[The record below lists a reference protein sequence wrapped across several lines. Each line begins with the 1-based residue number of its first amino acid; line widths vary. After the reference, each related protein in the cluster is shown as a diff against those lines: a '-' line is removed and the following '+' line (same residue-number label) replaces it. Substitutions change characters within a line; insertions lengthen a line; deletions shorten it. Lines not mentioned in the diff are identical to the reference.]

1 MKALRDVTG
10 LGLVAALLM
19 AACTA
24 SEPAAEPPEEVG
36 PEPEI
41 DFVQSAVWSP
51 RGDRLLATWNQGS
64 RFRLYGV
71 MAPDTTG
78 AAVEPS
84 TGLRVSEG
92 PDMSSAWAP
101 DRMWVAFGSTRDGNG
116 EIYRMRPDGMQVE
129 NLTNHEADD
138 REPTYSPDGRSIA
151 FISDRTDGVPRLHI
165 MNADG
170 SDVRMVGSPQGL
182 SHGAPRWSPDGTR
195 IALQVATEEADF
207 VYIATPE
214 GGWGRVKRGELP
226 SWAPNSEVLY
236 FGREGGLFA
245 VRLQTNGLRD
255 LEIRGAAP
263 DVSPDGRWLAYTRG
277 EWPVSALYAT
287 DLATG
292 EEYRLTR

>member
-1 MKALRDVTG
+1 MKAGREVVRC
-10 LGLVAALLM
+10 GLVLALIM
-19 AACTA
+19 AACAPSEPA
-24 SEPAAEPPEEVG
+24 SEPEEAAA

-41 DFVQSAVWSP
+41 DFVQEAVWAP
-51 RGDRLLATWNQGS
+51 RGDRLLATWNQGD

-78 AAVEPS
+78 AAVEAS
-84 TGLRVSEG
+84 TGLRVSDG
-92 PDMSSAWAP
+92 PDMSAAWAP
-101 DRMWVAFGSTRDGNG
+101 DRVWVAFGSTRDGNG
-116 EIYRMRPDGMQVE
+116 EIYRMRPDGMQEE

-138 REPTYSPDGRSIA
+138 REPTYSPDGRQIA

-165 MNADG
+165 MDADG
-170 SDVRMVGSPQGL
+170 SNVRMVGSPQGL
-182 SHGAPRWSPDGTR
+182 SHHAPEWSPDGTR
-195 IALQVATEEADF
+195 IALHVTMDEAAF
-207 VYIATPE
+207 VYVATPE

-226 SWAPNSEVLY
+226 SWSPNSEVIY

-245 VRLQTNGLRD
+245 VRVQTNGLRD
-255 LEIRGAAP
+255 LEITGSAP
-263 DVSPDGRWLAYTRG
+263 HVSPDGRWLAYIRG